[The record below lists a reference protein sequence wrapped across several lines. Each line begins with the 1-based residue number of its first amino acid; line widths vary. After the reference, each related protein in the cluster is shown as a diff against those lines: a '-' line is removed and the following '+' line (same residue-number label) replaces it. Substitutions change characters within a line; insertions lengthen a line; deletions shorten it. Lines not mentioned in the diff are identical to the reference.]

1 MNAHVPPA
9 ASVLRFPPRLRVVQ
23 PASTNE
29 ALVASGIRGRKRPD
43 DSRLALLSDPKTGG
57 GFALDA
63 VLSAG
68 TIDAHQHAEG
78 LAYAALRRRFDASGG
93 SRRSWKDASGLSDEA
108 WQAVKR
114 GHPVQIP

>member
-1 MNAHVPPA
+1 MNAHVTPPA
-9 ASVLRFPPRLRVVQ
+9 NVLRFPPRLRVV
-23 PASTNE
+23 PPTSTNE

-43 DSRLALLSDPKTGG
+43 DSRLALLASPKTAG

-63 VLSAG
+63 LLSAG
-68 TIDAHQHAEG
+68 TINARQHAAG
-78 LAYAALRRRFDASGG
+78 LAYADLRRRFDASGG

-114 GHPVQIP
+114 DHPVQIP

>member
-1 MNAHVPPA
+1 MTLHVSPPA
-9 ASVLRFPPRLRVVQ
+9 NVLRFPPRLRVVQ
-23 PASTNE
+23 PTSTNE

-43 DSRLALLSDPKTGG
+43 DSRLALLAGPKTAG

-63 VLSAG
+63 LLSAG
-68 TIDAHQHAEG
+68 TIDARQHAAG

-93 SRRSWKDASGLSDEA
+93 SRRSWKDASGLSVEA